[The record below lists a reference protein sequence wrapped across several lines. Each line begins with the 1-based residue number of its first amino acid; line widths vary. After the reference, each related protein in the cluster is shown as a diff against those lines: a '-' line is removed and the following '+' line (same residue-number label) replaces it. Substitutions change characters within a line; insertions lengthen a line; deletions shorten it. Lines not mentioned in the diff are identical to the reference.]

1 MNNIDAQKA
10 LERSYVSSIENTE
23 YDEALKLAEMLC
35 LLDPNNPEYS
45 HKIAYVYL
53 KELKWEEAIE
63 AELKTLEL
71 DAQYIPALDLLA
83 HAYGGI
89 GNWERSGFYGN
100 LALELKDKAIPV
112 PTQEMVPAPALKNG
126 KRIIAFSLFGNNPK
140 YVEPAI
146 LNTQVSPMLFPGWV
160 CRFYVDDSVLSE
172 AIQRLKNN
180 GAEVIYVT
188 SPVDK
193 WPGAMWRFLAI
204 NDPEAEYVI
213 FRDADSVVSHREGE
227 AVAEWIE
234 SGRSF
239 HTMRDSG
246 SHTALILAGM
256 WGAKA
261 GAVPDMEA
269 RIQRFIDKGY
279 DSRHFAD
286 QDFLAEELWGYI
298 RQDVFAHDRV
308 FNFCDAKP
316 FPGAFYS
323 NYQIAHCE
331 GASSFDAKTSFE
343 EGSKVRWTLYSKIS
357 PMVNVDY
364 SFIRVPEFK
373 VCSYETTVENGR
385 FEASIPRRYGLAF
398 KAGLAKIDI
407 KKA

>member
-10 LERSYVSSIENTE
+10 LERSYVSSLENKE
-23 YDEALKLAEMLC
+23 YDEAVKLAETLC
-35 LLDPNNPEYS
+35 LLDPNNPEYP

-53 KELKWEEAIE
+53 QQLKWEEAIE
-63 AELKTLEL
+63 AELKTLKL

-83 HAYGGI
+83 HAYGAVD
-89 GNWERSGFYGN
+89 NWERSGFYGS

-112 PTQEMVPAPALKNG
+112 PTQEMLPAPAPKNG
-126 KRIIAFSLFGNNPK
+126 KRIIAFSLFGNNSK
-140 YVEPAI
+140 YIEPAV

-160 CRFYVDDSVLSE
+160 CRFYVDDSVSTG

-180 GAEVIYVT
+180 GAEVVYVT
-188 SPVDK
+188 SPVNK

-213 FRDADSVVSHREGE
+213 FRDADSVVSHR
-227 AVAEWIE
+227 
-234 SGRSF
+234 
-239 HTMRDSG
+239 
-246 SHTALILAGM
+246 
-256 WGAKA
+256 AKA
-261 GAVPDMEA
+261 GAVPDMEV
-269 RIQRFIDKGY
+269 RIQRFVDKGY

-316 FPGAFYS
+316 FPGEFYP

-331 GASSFDAKTSFE
+331 GASVFDAKTSFE
-343 EGSKVRWTLYSKIS
+343 EGCKVRWTLYSKIS

-385 FEASIPRRYGLAF
+385 FEASIPRRYGFAF
-398 KAGLAKIDI
+398 KEGLARIDI

>member
-1 MNNIDAQKA
+1 M
-10 LERSYVSSIENTE
+10 
-23 YDEALKLAEMLC
+23 
-35 LLDPNNPEYS
+35 
-45 HKIAYVYL
+45 
-53 KELKWEEAIE
+53 
-63 AELKTLEL
+63 
-71 DAQYIPALDLLA
+71 
-83 HAYGGI
+83 
-89 GNWERSGFYGN
+89 
-100 LALELKDKAIPV
+100 
-112 PTQEMVPAPALKNG
+112 
-126 KRIIAFSLFGNNPK
+126 
-140 YVEPAI
+140 
-146 LNTQVSPMLFPGWV
+146 
-160 CRFYVDDSVLSE
+160 
-172 AIQRLKNN
+172 
-180 GAEVIYVT
+180 
-188 SPVDK
+188 
-193 WPGAMWRFLAI
+193 
-204 NDPEAEYVI
+204 I

-234 SGRSF
+234 SGRLF

-269 RIQRFIDKGY
+269 RIQRFVDKGY

-343 EGSKVRWTLYSKIS
+343 EGCKVRWTLYSKIS

-373 VCSYETTVENGR
+373 VCSYETIVENGR

-398 KAGLAKIDI
+398 KEGLAKIDI